1 MISDKITE
9 ILFRMRVD
17 LRGIPR
23 ENREIYEAMNEHIAT
38 IGMLAA
44 QMKRI
49 EAEQSD
55 RDAAA
60 AMLPG
65 AIAAGE
71 VVPFRRRAG

>member
-1 MISDKITE
+1 MIADKITE

-44 QMKRI
+44 QMRRI
-49 EAEQSD
+49 EVEQ
-55 RDAAA
+55 
-60 AMLPG
+60 
-65 AIAAGE
+65 AGE
-71 VVPFRRRAG
+71 SLEAVTHSVEAGGVVVPFRRRAG